1 MAVHRLL
8 HNRRMRLVTVNVN
21 GIRAAA
27 RRGMVQ
33 WLAQARPDVL
43 TLQEVRADD
52 VELGKVLAD
61 AGLAHWSVAH
71 TEGAAKGRAGVAVVS
86 RDPHTAVRVG
96 IDGEFA
102 DDGRWVE
109 ADLATDAGPLTV
121 VSAYVHTGEADTDRQ
136 VVKYAFLD
144 AMTRRLDR
152 GAADGAAMV
161 VTGDLNIAHREA
173 DLKNWKG
180 NLKKSGF
187 LPDERAYLDRWF
199 EADAWVDVQRRH
211 AGDVAG
217 PYSWWSWRGKAFDN
231 DAGWRIDYQ
240 IASRRLAA
248 TARDAYVD
256 RAPTY
261 AARWS
266 DHAPVVVDYDLTALE
281 AHARD

>member
-1 MAVHRLL
+1 
-8 HNRRMRLVTVNVN
+8 MRVITANVN

-33 WLAQARPDVL
+33 WLEHARPDVL

-71 TEGAAKGRAGVAVVS
+71 TEGSAKGRAGVAVVS

-102 DDGRWVE
+102 DEGRWVE
-109 ADLATDAGPLTV
+109 ADLATEAGPLTV
-121 VSAYVHTGEADTDRQ
+121 ASAYVHTGEADTDRQ

-144 AMTRRLDR
+144 AITRRLDEA
-152 GAADGAAMV
+152 AADGAVMV

-180 NLKKSGF
+180 NLRKSGF
-187 LPDERAYLDRWF
+187 LPEERAYLDRWF
-199 EADAWVDVQRRH
+199 QDDAWVDVQRRH
-211 AGDVAG
+211 AGDVTG

-240 IASRRLAA
+240 LASRRLAA
-248 TARDAYVD
+248 SARNAYVD

-261 AARWS
+261 AERWS
-266 DHAPVVVDYDLTALE
+266 DHAPVVVDYDLTALDGHPT
-281 AHARD
+281 A

>member
-1 MAVHRLL
+1 
-8 HNRRMRLVTVNVN
+8 MRLVTVNVN

-27 RRGMVQ
+27 RRGMLQ
-33 WLAQARPDVL
+33 WLAQAQPDVL

-61 AGLAHWSVAH
+61 AGLSHWSVGH
-71 TEGAAKGRAGVAVVS
+71 TEGVAKGRAGVAVVS

-102 DDGRWVE
+102 EDGRWVE
-109 ADLATDAGPLTV
+109 ADLATEAGPLTV

-136 VVKYAFLD
+136 VVKYAFLE

-152 GAADGAAMV
+152 AAADGAAMV
-161 VTGDLNIAHREA
+161 VTGDLNVAHRRA

-187 LPDERAYLDRWF
+187 LPEERAYFDRWF
-199 EADAWVDVQRRH
+199 EDDAWVDVHRRH

-240 IASRRLAA
+240 LASRCLAA
-248 TARDAYVD
+248 TARNAYVD

-266 DHAPVVVDYDLTALE
+266 DHAPVVVDYDLAVLE
-281 AHARD
+281 GRAAT